1 VALVPDVSA
10 VVALALTDEEGAYA
24 ISVIEAITESEA
36 VVPTL
41 FWFELRNVLII
52 GERRGR
58 LTPDRTAAF
67 LSALAVLP
75 FTVDDQPRESVVLD
89 FARRFDLTIY
99 DAAYLELAQ
108 RRGLALATLDRA
120 LMRAAGPA
128 GVTLFR

>member
-1 VALVPDVSA
+1 MALVPDVSA
-10 VVALALTDEEGAYA
+10 IVALALTDEDGDYA
-24 ISVIEAITESEA
+24 ISVIEAITQSEA

-58 LTPDRTAAF
+58 LTPDRTSAF
-67 LSALAVLP
+67 LAALAVLP
-75 FTVDDQPRESVVLD
+75 FTVDDQPRESVILD

-108 RRGLALATLDRA
+108 RRGLTLATLDRA

-128 GVTLFR
+128 SVSMFR